1 MLEMKRV
8 VKRKKIIILH
18 KGVIH
23 PLGISGPHL
32 VPYWETT
39 DVINKLIMGNY
50 KVAEVLKDGTQIR
63 LDYTNYDREN
73 GDPNDPSMQVTY
85 ETYKSLNVRRRD
97 QANKVQSI
105 DEIDTRS
112 EMQKMLKRSTETKPA
127 NQNTEKLVDAEKIL
141 IGDKS
146 EKHKKNKYIRPE
158 IDATDDKD

>member
-1 MLEMKRV
+1 
-8 VKRKKIIILH
+8 
-18 KGVIH
+18 
-23 PLGISGPHL
+23 
-32 VPYWETT
+32 
-39 DVINKLIMGNY
+39 
-50 KVAEVLKDGTQIR
+50 
-63 LDYTNYDREN
+63 
-73 GDPNDPSMQVTY
+73 MQVTY

-141 IGDKS
+141 IGDKN
-146 EKHKKNKYIRPE
+146 EKHKKSKYIRPE